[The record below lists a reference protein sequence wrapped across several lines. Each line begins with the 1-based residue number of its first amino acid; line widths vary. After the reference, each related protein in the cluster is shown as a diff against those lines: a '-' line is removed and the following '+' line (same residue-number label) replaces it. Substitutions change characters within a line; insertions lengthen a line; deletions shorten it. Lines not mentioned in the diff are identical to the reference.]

1 MNYPRKLFT
10 IVIACLLLCGCVSYT
25 RTPNGKIA
33 VHGVLQKVT
42 GLKVTET
49 GKDGTTRTLSIDQLS
64 GDAQMAKGVAE
75 GVAEGLAKGAK

>member
-1 MNYPRKLFT
+1 MKATLT
-10 IVIACLLLCGCVSYT
+10 MVIACLLLCGCVSYT
-25 RTPNGKIA
+25 RTPDGNIA

-64 GDAQMAKGVAE
+64 GDAQMAKAGAE
-75 GVAEGLAKGAK
+75 GAAEGFARGMKQ